1 MAEIKDE
8 YIQWP
13 GPATFPG
20 VSTTPAYDHY
30 ANGNTTVHSHKGW
43 EWVEV
48 DSPYQ
53 KAAAALAQASIET
66 AVQRA
71 STVFG
76 TVYYQRGNSTDRPDF
91 DGKAIGDTCRIQDPQ
106 TLNIVAEW
114 RWTGSA
120 WEKMQ
125 VSGEQISNLDVGR
138 LTAGSASINELAAR
152 KIAVD
157 TGRFLQLTT
166 DQLTV
171 TGNAS
176 FVDATARHVWAKIV
190 SAPLGEFE
198 QIKAGMLAA
207 NSISANNLQAGAVDG
222 QVITGATIQ
231 TDKATNRGLKISSAG
246 MQVYSSNGWKS
257 LDIDSQTGAIRI
269 SGHIGRRDSWSE
281 VWLNDIYSRESG
293 GDEHGGDK
301 LGCGLAFNSLED
313 DWWDGTLTLVK
324 ASTGDPSL
332 RIQGPYPKRLGR
344 ASPYISV
351 GTAAIS
357 MYTPAGNASLSFNSL
372 GMALRAK
379 DVTWWMNDQGFWF
392 GTRSDGRSR
401 LLIGKNEMFIRVMG
415 EEYARIWA
423 NKGTTTLQYTDNNQV
438 WIGNDGVHMTG
449 NKAFSM
455 RVPALTAK
463 RGGLWLMH
471 SCTESPYDG
480 IEYWENIELDSAGR
494 ARWVLPDYVPRIA
507 SAKAPWVVFASD
519 GARAVLDRSS
529 PEEWAVDV
537 AGTPGATVA
546 VLVKGARMIDVG
558 VDESGEP
565 LMRDYAR
572 ESMWRL
578 GPPTP
583 PSESEFNSGGNA
595 GGGARGNILPEDM
608 SMGGGLYGPTTR
620 PDDWSNDNGSTDQ
633 PG

>member
-1 MAEIKDE
+1 VAEIKDE

-30 ANGNTTVHSHKGW
+30 ANGNTLVHSHRGW
-43 EWVEV
+43 AWQEV

-53 KAAAALAQASIET
+53 KAAAALAQSAIET

-114 RWTGSA
+114 RWNGSA

-125 VSGEQISNLDVGR
+125 VSGEQVSNLDVGR
-138 LTAGSASINELAAR
+138 LTAGSAAINELAAR
-152 KIAVD
+152 KIAAD

-198 QIKAGMLAA
+198 QIKAGMIAA

-231 TDKATNRGLKISSAG
+231 TERTANRGLKISSAG
-246 MQVYSSNGWKS
+246 MQVYASNGWKA
-257 LDIDSQTGAIRI
+257 LDINAQTGAISI
-269 SGHIGRRDSWSE
+269 SGHISRRDSWSQ
-281 VWLNDIYSRESG
+281 VWLNDVTARESG
-293 GDEHGGDK
+293 TDEYQGFK
-301 LGCGLAFNSLED
+301 WGCGLAFNSNED
-313 DWWDGTLTLVK
+313 DWWDGVLSLTK

-332 RIQGPYPKRLGR
+332 RLQGPYPKRLGNV
-344 ASPYISV
+344 SPYLTV
-351 GTAAIS
+351 GTSAIS
-357 MYTPAGNASLSFNSL
+357 MYTPASNSSFAFSSAGINL
-372 GMALRAK
+372 GTGSVYMWINDGGFSFGKKSDNRARLYVGPNRI
-379 DVTWWMNDQGFWF
+379 DVRMLNETTSRFWADANRTVMQLDSDHQIWL
-392 GTRSDGRSR
+392 GSDGMHVN
-401 LLIGKNEMFIRVMG
+401 GTKN
-415 EEYARIWA
+415 
-423 NKGTTTLQYTDNNQV
+423 
-438 WIGNDGVHMTG
+438 
-449 NKAFSM
+449 FSM
-455 RVPALTAK
+455 RVPVLTAQH
-463 RGGLWLMH
+463 GGLWLEH

-480 IEYWENIELDSAGR
+480 LEYWENVALDPSGR

-507 SAKAPWVVFASD
+507 STKAPWVTFASD
-519 GARAVLDRSS
+519 GARAVLDRSDA
-529 PEEWAVDV
+529 EEWAVYV
-537 AGTPGATVA
+537 TGAPSTTVA

-558 VDESGEP
+558 SDDSGEP
-565 LMRDYAR
+565 IMRDNAGKSPWH
-572 ESMWRL
+572 EVPQLSN
-578 GPPTP
+578 P
-583 PSESEFNSGGNA
+583 GGDA
-595 GGGARGNILPEDM
+595 GGGGGT
-608 SMGGGLYGPTTR
+608 GGGQYYSE
-620 PDDWSNDNGSTDQ
+620 DDSF
-633 PG
+633 